1 MGRGMQIRGAGE
13 LLEEVQDRGLCV
25 DCGGC
30 VGLCPYFQSHK
41 GRISMLF
48 DCSIEVGRCH
58 AHCPKTEVD
67 MDAVSQRVVGGG
79 YTGEPV
85 GKVIR
90 IVKARAGRKMAGRA
104 AYQNGGTVSSLLAF
118 ALDSGRID
126 AAALTDRRGLTPV
139 PRVVTDAAGV
149 LSCAASKYMASPSV
163 SAVYTAMAENYSRIA
178 FVGTPCQATS
188 VGQMRCNPLGENG
201 NDSIALTVGLF
212 CTWALDMRLFAELIP
227 DGVDPQDITGM
238 DIPPPPAS
246 FFALYTREGEV
257 RLPLHR
263 VRGAI
268 PEGCRICPD
277 MTAEF
282 TDLSVGALE
291 GVPGWNCAISRTEA
305 GDLLL
310 TEAVSQGY
318 LEASTLDPMQV
329 DGLFGA
335 AGGKK
340 RRAIDRARAAGL
352 LNNRE
357 GPSAFWMSDSALGVI
372 DAWA

>member
-1 MGRGMQIRGAGE
+1 MQIRGAGE
-13 LLEEVQDRGLCV
+13 LLEEVQDKGLCV

-30 VGLCPYFQSHK
+30 VGLCPYFKSHK
-41 GRISMLF
+41 GRVSMLF
-48 DCSIEVGRCH
+48 DCSVESGRCH

-67 MDAVSQRVVGGG
+67 MDAVSQCVVGSP

-90 IVKARAGRKMAGRA
+90 IVKAKAGRKMAGRA

-118 ALDSGRID
+118 AFDSGQID

-149 LSCAASKYMASPSV
+149 LACAASKYMASPSV
-163 SAVYTAMAENYSRIA
+163 SAVYEAMDDHFPRIA

-188 VGQMRCNPLGENG
+188 VGQMRCNPLGKNAT
-201 NDSIALTVGLF
+201 DAIALTVGLF
-212 CTWALDMRLFAELIP
+212 CTWALDMRLLSELIP
-227 DGVDPQDITGM
+227 DGLDPQSITGM
-238 DIPPPPAS
+238 DVPPPPAS
-246 FFALYTREGEV
+246 IFALHTREGPV
-257 RLPLHR
+257 HLPLHR

-268 PEGCRICPD
+268 PEGCRFCPD

-291 GVPGWNCAISRTEA
+291 GEPGWNCVISRTEA
-305 GDLLL
+305 GDALMG
-310 TEAVSQGY
+310 EAVRRGY
-318 LEASTLDPMQV
+318 LEVSPLTPMQV

-335 AGGKK
+335 AGAKK
-340 RRAIDRARAAGL
+340 QRAINHARAAGL

-357 GPSAFWMSDSALGVI
+357 GPSAFWINDSALGVI